1 MAEDVTNDTGD
12 HAEAMSDDGAL
23 PRSVRMGETP
33 TDILARIRVV
43 DVETGERIDKVIAAD
58 AEAGTVT
65 RYAVENGAL
74 VLEND
79 RFKVIE
85 ESRAIAIEWLGTK
98 RKNSF

>member
-1 MAEDVTNDTGD
+1 MMRG
-12 HAEAMSDDGAL
+12 HGASL
-23 PRSVRMGETP
+23 TDRRSSAWPMKTH
-33 TDILARIRVV
+33 ILARIRVV